1 MTKFITFAL
10 VLGILFLSFES
21 SADIG
26 DQHPHGDMSIH
37 AIEEPNGQDDG
48 GDQVKSPHCQHCCHA
63 HTIGLATEI
72 DLAANHLANKM
83 KLPRS
88 LQVTNSPQAPPT
100 PPPNV

>member
-10 VLGILFLSFES
+10 VLGILFLSLES

-26 DQHPHGDMSIH
+26 DQHPHGDTSIH
-37 AIEEPNGQDDG
+37 AIDGHEGAAG
-48 GDQVKSPHCQHCCHA
+48 GDDQAKSPHCQHCCHA